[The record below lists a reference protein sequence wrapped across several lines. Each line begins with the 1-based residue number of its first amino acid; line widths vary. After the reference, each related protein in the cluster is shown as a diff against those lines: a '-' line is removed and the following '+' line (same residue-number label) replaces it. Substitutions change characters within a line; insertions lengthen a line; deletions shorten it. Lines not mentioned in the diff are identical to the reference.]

1 MAHPING
8 KAKTPP
14 DSGPTVRQHS
24 RRAPRTLG
32 SDTRGW
38 SELRDAASGRP
49 LVGFR
54 HSDRV
59 NLFVQREPGSCGGTM
74 RLPCRAGWPRLGCDA
89 TDACRAA
96 GCCGSRC
103 ARSAAARRCRPAC
116 RPARC
121 APSSRAAAQCRPT
134 RRTPGT
140 SSGSTRARFK
150 GFAASP
156 RICTPKAIPPRC
168 STCPGWSDTA
178 DTLWFA
184 AVSNRSR
191 VPSFRSAF
199 PSEVSSLA
207 RRTRLLWDE
216 RRTGPCPAADFGGV
230 HFAPP
235 GLMSTDQPAQL
246 EQRDQEVVERPC

>member
-1 MAHPING
+1 
-8 KAKTPP
+8 
-14 DSGPTVRQHS
+14 
-24 RRAPRTLG
+24 
-32 SDTRGW
+32 
-38 SELRDAASGRP
+38 
-49 LVGFR
+49 
-54 HSDRV
+54 
-59 NLFVQREPGSCGGTM
+59 M

-140 SSGSTRARFK
+140 SSGSTRAGFK

-178 DTLWFA
+178 DMLWFA
-184 AVSNRSR
+184 AVQSEPRQSLLLDMVRSFVHPKVISFVEPVRRPRMEKLIGRTALVTGSTPPRTRACLRYRTNRGSWSSAIR
-191 VPSFRSAF
+191 KSSSDPVSFRRRSPRELQGENCLRGAQ
-199 PSEVSSLA
+199 VRGLA
-207 RRTRLLWDE
+207 TNLSKWALVAACTLL
-216 RRTGPCPAADFGGV
+216 
-230 HFAPP
+230 
-235 GLMSTDQPAQL
+235 
-246 EQRDQEVVERPC
+246 